1 MVLALQKDQY
11 WERAVLKESLLR
23 QVNLHLRQVNLHLR
37 ELRHHL
43 ANHHLRE
50 LRHHLRELRHHL
62 RELRHHLRVRRQMP
76 WNYISIRMLRMQQV
90 ELSVLYLREISQ
102 LPLSLGA
109 KARIKNI
116 FNFER

>member
-43 ANHHLRE
+43 AN
-50 LRHHLRELRHHL
+50 HHLRELRHHL